1 MVNAQM
7 GKTREAIDNYSK
19 AIELATP
26 NSNIYRYA
34 TKGKLCLEFPE
45 KCTSS
50 LYSSKEEEFIR
61 SIKTSPFSQRVEGEL
76 ERLRLEEMMREMNR
90 SKDITPQN
98 FRGFE
103 DFSSMNINETPTNDE
118 IVAALRVLQKAGLNG
133 MVGTGDLSLLSGN
146 SQQAQIMNMLGGS
159 SMNSQLIQSLLTNN
173 MSLGF

>member
-1 MVNAQM
+1 MKKYLVLSFDDGTIYDRRFIELLNKYNLPATLNLNS
-7 GKTREAIDNYSK
+7 GLGGFVWYYDNY
-19 AIELATP
+19 
-26 NSNIYRYA
+26 
-34 TKGKLCLEFPE
+34 FP
-45 KCTSS
+45 
-50 LYSSKEEEFIR
+50 
-61 SIKTSPFSQRVEGEL
+61 V